1 MHPTVSKKKPVKTAL
16 RRRSRAERSVP
27 RDRHRNEILDALNS
41 AGAPL
46 TAQELAA
53 RLDVKGG
60 ERRALD
66 AALAALERSEERRV
80 GKECRSRWWRYSQ
93 NKNKEKR

>member
-1 MHPTVSKKKPVKTAL
+1 MKTAL

-27 RDRHRNEILDALNS
+27 RDRYRSEILDALNS

-66 AALAALERSEERRV
+66 AALTALERAGE
-80 GKECRSRWWRYSQ
+80 
-93 NKNKEKR
+93 